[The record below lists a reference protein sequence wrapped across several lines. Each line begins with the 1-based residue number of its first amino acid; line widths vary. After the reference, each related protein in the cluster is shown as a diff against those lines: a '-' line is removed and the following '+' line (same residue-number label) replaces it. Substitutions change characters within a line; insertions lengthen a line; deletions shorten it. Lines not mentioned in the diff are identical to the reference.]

1 MWVYKLKYDD
11 AATVDTRQIA
21 VYKARLV
28 VLGNRATAG
37 VDYDETFPPVIRA
50 DFLRILFTIA
60 ATEDLEMEQMD
71 VRTAFLNAGSDCDIY
86 VLFPPGYMST
96 TSPS

>member
-28 VLGNRATAG
+28 VLGNRAEAG
-37 VDYDETFPPVIRA
+37 VDYDETFSPVIRA
-50 DFLRILFTIA
+50 EVLRVVT
-60 ATEDLEMEQMD
+60 QYCCN
-71 VRTAFLNAGSDCDIY
+71 RG
-86 VLFPPGYMST
+86 P
-96 TSPS
+96 